1 MKARQSSVSITY
13 DGKAASVL
21 NLNRTAFTYT
31 DPASGEAD
39 SLDITFFER
48 SASAVSGGKVEVNR
62 FLPLSPSRTGQPRAT
77 TAPSTAAT
85 SSLTVFHIQAG
96 HGQAP

>member
-21 NLNRTAFTYT
+21 NLNKTAFTYT

-48 SASAVSGGKVEVNR
+48 SAPAVSGG
-62 FLPLSPSRTGQPRAT
+62 
-77 TAPSTAAT
+77 
-85 SSLTVFHIQAG
+85 
-96 HGQAP
+96 

>member
-21 NLNRTAFTYT
+21 NLNKTAFTYT

-48 SASAVSGGKVEVNR
+48 SASAVSGGKVEVNK
-62 FLPLSPSRTGQPRAT
+62 PLS
-77 TAPSTAAT
+77 
-85 SSLTVFHIQAG
+85 AG
-96 HGQAP
+96 